1 MVICKIR
8 RVFLKKF
15 IKIFIGL
22 LAAMIMFIVPNALV
36 EASDTEIDLSEVTVE
51 EFLGNNEQAIE
62 EYNNLT
68 AKEQE
73 EFAVIIQDPELIK
86 ENLELE
92 IEEETAVSEITDISD
107 ISLQAAGTTY
117 TTTISGRYSYTL
129 AGIKTTTW
137 AHEIVYTRR
146 SGKVLN
152 VISQNAVVEYV
163 LNPMVKT
170 SRVSSSKY
178 VSGNKAIGKVVFD
191 YRIGPLKGLSI
202 QIGTVSNTLAG
213 NGSGKVA
220 QNSWITNPR

>member
-129 AGIKTTTW
+129 AGTKTTTW

-202 QIGTVSNTLAG
+202 QTGTVSNTLAG

>member
-1 MVICKIR
+1 
-8 RVFLKKF
+8 LKKF

-51 EFLGNNEQAIE
+51 EFLGNNEQARE

>member
-1 MVICKIR
+1 MQNKEG
-8 RVFLKKF
+8 FFEKF

-51 EFLGNNEQAIE
+51 EFLGNNEQARE

>member
-1 MVICKIR
+1 LQNKE
-8 RVFLKKF
+8 VFLKKF

-51 EFLGNNEQAIE
+51 EFLGNNEQARE

>member
-1 MVICKIR
+1 M
-8 RVFLKKF
+8 KKF

-51 EFLGNNEQAIE
+51 EFLGNNEQARE

>member
-51 EFLGNNEQAIE
+51 EFLGNNEQARE

>member
-129 AGIKTTTW
+129 AGTKTTTW

>member
-1 MVICKIR
+1 M
-8 RVFLKKF
+8 KKF

-22 LAAMIMFIVPNALV
+22 LVAMIMFIVPNALV

-51 EFLGNNEQAIE
+51 EFLGNNEQARE

>member
-1 MVICKIR
+1 M
-8 RVFLKKF
+8 
-15 IKIFIGL
+15 
-22 LAAMIMFIVPNALV
+22 
-36 EASDTEIDLSEVTVE
+36 
-51 EFLGNNEQAIE
+51 
-62 EYNNLT
+62 
-68 AKEQE
+68 
-73 EFAVIIQDPELIK
+73 
-86 ENLELE
+86 
-92 IEEETAVSEITDISD
+92 SEITDISD

-202 QIGTVSNTLAG
+202 QTGTVSNTLAG

>member
-1 MVICKIR
+1 M
-8 RVFLKKF
+8 KKF